1 MIKSEDVKEL
11 EKRLSKEYRLEIHR
25 QKTKEMLKKN
35 SSEKEIKETDKFVHM
50 GSVVEKNG

>member
-1 MIKSEDVKEL
+1 MIKSDDVKEL

-35 SSEKEIKETDKFVHM
+35 Q
-50 GSVVEKNG
+50 